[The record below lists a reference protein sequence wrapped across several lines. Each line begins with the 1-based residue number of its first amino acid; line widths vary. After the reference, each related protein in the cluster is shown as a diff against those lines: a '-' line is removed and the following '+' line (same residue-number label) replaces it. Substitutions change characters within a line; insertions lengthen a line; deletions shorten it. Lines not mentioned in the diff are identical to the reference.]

1 MSVKDDDEMVRR
13 LININILFSSD
24 AHSGIKKVTRTA
36 ANLTVTLLTHYV
48 AVKLET
54 ILDRETKI
62 SHDQFA
68 TQIEARLGSG
78 EGESAKGPD
87 MKVWGKGRGINDVS
101 DTKHL
106 TPSLHLFSPQ
116 VDWLSTEFCYSP
128 IIQSRSSAGGY
139 DLKPT
144 AESSPDDMSHKGVF
158 LVSLGMRYKGYCANL
173 GRTFIVDP
181 DKVGFSSAL

>member
-1 MSVKDDDEMVRR
+1 
-13 LININILFSSD
+13 
-24 AHSGIKKVTRTA
+24 
-36 ANLTVTLLTHYV
+36 V

-62 SHDQFA
+62 SHEQFA
-68 TQIEARLGSG
+68 AQIEARLGSG
-78 EGESAKGPD
+78 EGENAKGPD

-101 DTKHL
+101 SRTFISPGV
-106 TPSLHLFSPQ
+106 TPISPQ

-128 IIQSRSSAGGY
+128 IIQSRSSADGY

-144 AESSPDDMSHKGVF
+144 AESSPEDMSHKGVF

-181 DKVGFSSAL
+181 DKVGSHMSGISIGRQLSTGARVHL

>member
-1 MSVKDDDEMVRR
+1 M
-13 LININILFSSD
+13 
-24 AHSGIKKVTRTA
+24 TRTA

-87 MKVWGKGRGINDVS
+87 MKVWGKGRGINDVG
-101 DTKHL
+101 DTKRL
-106 TPSLHLFSPQ
+106 TPTLHL
-116 VDWLSTEFCYSP
+116 LSHRLT
-128 IIQSRSSAGGY
+128 GY
-139 DLKPT
+139 RRNFAIPL
-144 AESSPDDMSHKGVF
+144 
-158 LVSLGMRYKGYCANL
+158 
-173 GRTFIVDP
+173 
-181 DKVGFSSAL
+181 

>member
-1 MSVKDDDEMVRR
+1 M
-13 LININILFSSD
+13 
-24 AHSGIKKVTRTA
+24 
-36 ANLTVTLLTHYV
+36 TLLTHYV
-48 AVKLET
+48 ALKLET

-78 EGESAKGPD
+78 EGESTKGPD

-101 DTKHL
+101 SMCSSH
-106 TPSLHLFSPQ
+106 PYFPPIFPQ

-128 IIQSRSSAGGY
+128 IIQSRSSTGGY

-144 AESSPDDMSHKGVF
+144 AESSPDDMFHKGVF

-181 DKVGFSSAL
+181 DKVGFLVYLSYIDLKPSTGAGVGL

>member
-1 MSVKDDDEMVRR
+1 
-13 LININILFSSD
+13 
-24 AHSGIKKVTRTA
+24 
-36 ANLTVTLLTHYV
+36 V

-62 SHDQFA
+62 SHEQLA

-78 EGESAKGPD
+78 EGENAKGPD

-101 DTKHL
+101 RARPL
-106 TPSLHLFSPQ
+106 ISSCVTPTSLQ

-128 IIQSRSSAGGY
+128 IIQSRSSAEGY

-181 DKVGFSSAL
+181 DKVR

>member
-1 MSVKDDDEMVRR
+1 MQK
-13 LININILFSSD
+13 
-24 AHSGIKKVTRTA
+24 ATRTA

-62 SHDQFA
+62 SHEQFSA
-68 TQIEARLGSG
+68 QIEARLGSG
-78 EGESAKGPD
+78 EGENAKGPD

-101 DTKHL
+101 CARIRV
-106 TPSLHLFSPQ
+106 SLEVSRLILQ
-116 VDWLSTEFCYSP
+116 VDYMSTEFCYSP
-128 IIQSRSSAGGY
+128 IIQSRSSADGY

-144 AESSPDDMSHKGVF
+144 AESSPENMSHKGVF
-158 LVSLGMRYKGYCANL
+158 LVSLGMRYKGYCATL

-181 DKVGFSSAL
+181 DKVRV